1 MNVGLHV
8 GHHVLPKA
16 LGLTLD
22 ELRFAKATHIPAE
35 RYAFHK
41 RELQAGRN
49 AENAQMEAF
58 GAAITDH
65 LRYAVRRPD
74 EVGLPPEDG
83 G

>member
-1 MNVGLHV
+1 MILTDEDKATA
-8 GHHVLPKA
+8 KA

-41 RELQAGRN
+41 RAIQAGRD
-49 AENAQMEAF
+49 AESALMEEF
-58 GAAITDH
+58 TEAATEG
-65 LRYAVRRPD
+65 LSTAYRRPG
-74 EVGLPPEDG
+74 EVGLPPKEG